1 MSSACS
7 WFFCDWGA
15 SGGGGGGVVAG
26 AEAEGRDRVHVKQH
40 LR

>member
-1 MSSACS
+1 MSAACS

-15 SGGGGGGVVAG
+15 GGGAGGGVVAG
-26 AEAEGRDRVHVKQH
+26 AEADGRDRVHVD